1 MKNTIIALLTTIL
14 LVALANLFVGL
25 GIFNSATPGTA
36 DAVVYEYQVL
46 NAQQMDNIGFRAV
59 AAEEGIEVSEE
70 GEINF
75 PKEMVD
81 KIAKVAM
88 LPRTIIE
95 VEKDGDWTFVAVTGD
110 NHYVFRRPATTRP
123 HSKRTPDAAPAPESD
138 QTPDPEVG
146 ANDENAE

>member
-14 LVALANLFVGL
+14 LVVLANLLVGL
-25 GIFNSATPGTA
+25 GVFQTAAPDTA

-59 AAEEGIEVSEE
+59 AEEEGIEVSEE

-81 KIAKVAM
+81 KIAKIAM

-95 VEKDGDWTFVAVTGD
+95 MEKDGGWTFVAVTGD
-110 NHYVFRRPATTRP
+110 NHYVFRRA
-123 HSKRTPDAAPAPESD
+123 K
-138 QTPDPEVG
+138 
-146 ANDENAE
+146 

>member
-14 LVALANLFVGL
+14 LVVLANLLVGL
-25 GIFNSATPGTA
+25 GVFQTAAPDTA

-59 AAEEGIEVSEE
+59 AEEEGIEVSEE

-81 KIAKVAM
+81 KIAKIAM
-88 LPRTIIE
+88 LPRTIR
-95 VEKDGDWTFVAVTGD
+95 GSTGW
-110 NHYVFRRPATTRP
+110 
-123 HSKRTPDAAPAPESD
+123 K
-138 QTPDPEVG
+138 
-146 ANDENAE
+146 